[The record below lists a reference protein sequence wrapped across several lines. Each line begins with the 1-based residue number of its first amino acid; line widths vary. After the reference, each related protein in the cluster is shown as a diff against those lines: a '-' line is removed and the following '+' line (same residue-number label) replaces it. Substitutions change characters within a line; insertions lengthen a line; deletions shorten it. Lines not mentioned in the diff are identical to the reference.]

1 MQEFNEFYEQTY
13 LKFCR
18 FIILNSPNMS
28 HADDILQEAYLK
40 MFKILKK
47 KKIIDKE
54 AYLYKIGWNLIKKEF
69 KMKDVL
75 PLNEQLSDKDNS
87 TYNEVLLKM
96 DLEKIYDYIKTKDIL
111 VQKALYLY
119 YYGLSLEQISW
130 ALNVSLAKVKNDI
143 YRTLKELKG
152 VLQ

>member
-18 FIILNSPNMS
+18 FIILNSSNMS

-47 KKIIDKE
+47 KKIVDKE

-69 KMKDVL
+69 KMKEAL

-87 TYNEVLLKM
+87 TYNKVLLKI

-111 VQKALYLY
+111 VQKAFYLY
-119 YYGLSLEQISW
+119 YYGLSLEKISCM
-130 ALNVSLAKVKNDI
+130 LNISLAKVKNDI